1 MKPSLSIM
9 HGLRLTIGRVI
20 WGGRWQ
26 DEGAAS
32 TGEEVEQINS
42 HIVLPPMVYYL
53 GIQPTQTGRSLKNE
67 LDNSSKQRTRL
78 RSKTTA
84 EKAKLTSRVQRYNEK
99 RQCACDEHALTS
111 TQCTLSEI
119 MNGNFPWGYNEDTP
133 IRIKIMIVEKHE
145 IMKRWEEEVSLLKKE
160 MVNFISW

>member
-1 MKPSLSIM
+1 M
-9 HGLRLTIGRVI
+9 
-20 WGGRWQ
+20 
-26 DEGAAS
+26 
-32 TGEEVEQINS
+32 
-42 HIVLPPMVYYL
+42 LP
-53 GIQPTQTGRSLKNE
+53 E
-67 LDNSSKQRTRL
+67 NSSKQRTRL
-78 RSKTTA
+78 RSKITA

-119 MNGNFPWGYNEDTP
+119 MKGNFPWGYNEDTP
-133 IRIKIMIVEKHE
+133 IRIKRMIVEKHE